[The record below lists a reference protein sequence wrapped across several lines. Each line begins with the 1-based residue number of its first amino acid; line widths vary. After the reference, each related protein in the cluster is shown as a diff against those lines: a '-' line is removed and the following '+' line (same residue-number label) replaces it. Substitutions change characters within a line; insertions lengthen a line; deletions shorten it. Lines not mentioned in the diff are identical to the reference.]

1 MLSPWKAPLCPAFDQ
16 APALAAAMGDN
27 YSNWLGEPDRDGGA
41 WGVPGCPVYLS
52 CFGPAAALQP
62 AGHSGLRSADEKSQ
76 AQEGHVTRPRSCKG
90 WTMVLF
96 ISHRPLISRGCSE
109 PRLLSITLPPPRA
122 PTPPAPLHKPSRLL
136 GPESWNHQAW
146 YSWDE
151 PQAGGPSTPDST
163 PEAPLGPPSNVT
175 SLCCRE
181 CSSNCLFSDTKQQG
195 SQKPP
200 GRVDVGLRGGEAVMD
215 AFGN

>member
-1 MLSPWKAPLCPAFDQ
+1 MNDQCMASFQWNWPVVTPATVQCCPRGKPHSVPRLIRHLLSPQPWVIITVT
-16 APALAAAMGDN
+16 G
-27 YSNWLGEPDRDGGA
+27 LGEPDRDGGA
-41 WGVPGCPVYLS
+41 WGVPGCPVYPS

-109 PRLLSITLPPPRA
+109 LRPLSITLPLPRA

-136 GPESWNHQAW
+136 GPESWNH
-146 YSWDE
+146 
-151 PQAGGPSTPDST
+151 
-163 PEAPLGPPSNVT
+163 
-175 SLCCRE
+175 
-181 CSSNCLFSDTKQQG
+181 
-195 SQKPP
+195 
-200 GRVDVGLRGGEAVMD
+200 
-215 AFGN
+215 